1 MERIVRHIIA
11 WALILIPG
19 YFLITVQYPS
29 ALPFTAWIVGVLCA
43 IGLLDDEGLALHLFR
58 EPCPSDFET
67 EEEYEKA
74 HDAWEN
80 WNDEKEDR
88 IRERRLREKE

>member
-1 MERIVRHIIA
+1 MGRILRHIIA

-19 YFLITVQYPS
+19 AYLVTVQYPS
-29 ALPFTAWIVGVLCA
+29 ALPFTVFMVCVFIA
-43 IGLLDDEGLALHLFR
+43 IALFDDEGLALHLFR

-88 IRERRLREKE
+88 IRERRLREEE